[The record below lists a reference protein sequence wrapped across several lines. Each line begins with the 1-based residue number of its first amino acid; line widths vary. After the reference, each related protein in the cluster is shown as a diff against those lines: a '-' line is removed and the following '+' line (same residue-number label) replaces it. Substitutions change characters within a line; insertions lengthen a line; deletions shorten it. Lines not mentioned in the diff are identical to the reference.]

1 MKKRRNEKGSITLYV
16 LVAMMLMCFVVIG
29 VYMNASNRKANQMK
43 ELEKIKEEYE
53 RENNNIDEIYEEVSK
68 NNTLIKYSNSGGEY
82 AMPTEGKA
90 KIGTTITVITGSDSI
105 QINKIYYQWTDTT
118 VTPTNWTSTIENGE
132 TVEKTDCTIGE
143 YYLWVKAIDNTGE
156 EIVGRSEKFKVREA
170 KIIPNYNKE
179 ITKGP
184 LEVNL
189 EFDKILTKGHNAGK
203 GTTIN
208 DAKTSANE
216 VTVENNQ
223 GSIMVEEN
231 GYIYVEATDE
241 MGNKV
246 YITEKIT
253 NIDKEGPEIQ
263 IDPNGGE
270 YELQYILI

>member
-156 EIVGRSEKFKVREA
+156 EIVGRSERFKVREA

-184 LEVNL
+184 LGVKL

>member
-1 MKKRRNEKGSITLYV
+1 MKKGRNEKGSITLYV

-29 VYMNASNRKANQMK
+29 VYMNASNRKANQMQ

-53 RENNNIDEIYEEVSK
+53 RENNNINEIYEEVSK
-68 NNTLIKYSNSGGEY
+68 NNILIKYSNSGGEY

-105 QINKIYYQWTDTT
+105 QINKIYYQWTATT

-184 LEVNL
+184 LEVKL

>member
-156 EIVGRSEKFKVREA
+156 EIVGRSERFKVREA

>member
-1 MKKRRNEKGSITLYV
+1 MKKIRNEKGSITLYV

-90 KIGTTITVITGSDSI
+90 KIGTTITVITSSDSI
-105 QINKIYYQWTDTT
+105 QINKIYYQWTATT

-184 LEVNL
+184 LEVKL

-223 GSIMVEEN
+223 GLIMVEEN